1 MRPIMSCGEKP
12 WASPAQ
18 LWPRMVTGTTWLMTM
33 DYSVWASRFGQSSGA
48 GAAGL
53 GSEFLSSAVPEPAG
67 FVLTL
72 IAAIMGCSL
81 RRR

>member
-1 MRPIMSCGEKP
+1 MGQSGSSL
-12 WASPAQ
+12 AADGNGNY
-18 LWPRMVTGTTWLMTM
+18 VVDTM